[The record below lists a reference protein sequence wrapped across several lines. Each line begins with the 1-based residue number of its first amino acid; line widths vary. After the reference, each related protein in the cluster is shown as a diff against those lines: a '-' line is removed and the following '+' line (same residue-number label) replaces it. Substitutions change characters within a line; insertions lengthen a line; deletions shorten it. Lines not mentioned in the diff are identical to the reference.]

1 MAVTRHPPAG
11 SAEPLA
17 PLRYA
22 GLSLR
27 IVAFILDVMV
37 LVSAWIIIFLGAA
50 FLFLLASTGGLDRDP
65 TDTEFYIAA
74 GIAVLGYLLFLP
86 LYHVLMWSWWGQT
99 VGMMAVRI
107 RVVGRD
113 GRRISLGRS
122 ALRLVAYAA
131 TTLPLFLGIVYALF
145 DRRRRALHDLL
156 AGTVVIELP

>member
-27 IVAFILDVMV
+27 IVAFLLDVMV
-37 LVSAWIIIFLGAA
+37 LFSAGVLFFLGSW
-50 FLFLLASTGGLDRDP
+50 FIFILLRTDRLERDP
-65 TDTEFYIAA
+65 TQGEFN
-74 GIAVLGYLLFLP
+74 VLLGLFLAYLLFLP
-86 LYHVLMWSWWGQT
+86 LYHILMWRWWGQT

-107 RVVGRD
+107 RVVARD
-113 GRRISLGRS
+113 GGPISLGRS
-122 ALRLVAYAA
+122 ALRLIAYAA
-131 TTLPLFLGIVYALF
+131 STLPLFLGIVYALF